1 MGRPQCPY
9 CGSFKFVLNYL
20 YSDHR
25 LKLMCLDCYGF
36 YDYEIEDNAID
47 TFEIYNYETEDA
59 E

>member
-47 TFEIYNYETEDA
+47 TFEIDNY
-59 E
+59 